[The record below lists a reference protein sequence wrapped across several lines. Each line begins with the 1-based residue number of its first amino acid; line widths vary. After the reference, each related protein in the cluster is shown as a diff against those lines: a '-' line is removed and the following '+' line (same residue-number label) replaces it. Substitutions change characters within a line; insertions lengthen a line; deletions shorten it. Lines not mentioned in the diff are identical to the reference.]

1 MAQLDERRKCVRAWR
16 RNAATQADIRFRCRF
31 DPLAAVVAD
40 GKQQE
45 LQMLTTKVQ
54 TMRAEAA
61 VKAWARVAAILST
74 ASQSATKEYAAARRL
89 LDEAKAASAPKA
101 KARKR

>member
-1 MAQLDERRKCVRAWR
+1 MRVPRGAARRR
-16 RNAATQADIRFRCRF
+16 RRLTPAPSCRF

-45 LQMLTTKVQ
+45 LQMLTSKVQ

-101 KARKR
+101 RKR

>member
-1 MAQLDERRKCVRAWR
+1 MRVPWHRDYF
-16 RNAATQADIRFRCRF
+16 ATQSDIRFRCRF

-89 LDEAKAASAPKA
+89 LDEAKQASAPNKA
-101 KARKR
+101 KPRRR

>member
-1 MAQLDERRKCVRAWR
+1 
-16 RNAATQADIRFRCRF
+16 
-31 DPLAAVVAD
+31 VAD

-45 LQMLTTKVQ
+45 LLVLTSKVQ

-89 LDEAKAASAPKA
+89 LDEAKAASAPKS
-101 KARKR
+101 RKR

>member
-1 MAQLDERRKCVRAWR
+1 M
-16 RNAATQADIRFRCRF
+16 
-31 DPLAAVVAD
+31 VAD

-61 VKAWARVAAILST
+61 VKAWARVAAILSS
-74 ASQSATKEYAAARRL
+74 ASQSASKEYAAARRL
-89 LDEAKAASAPKA
+89 LDEAKKSSAPKS
-101 KARKR
+101 RKR